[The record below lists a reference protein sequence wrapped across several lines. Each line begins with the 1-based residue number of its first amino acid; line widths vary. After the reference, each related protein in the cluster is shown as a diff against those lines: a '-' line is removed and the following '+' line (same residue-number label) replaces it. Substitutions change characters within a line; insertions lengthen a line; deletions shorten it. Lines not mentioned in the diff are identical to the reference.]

1 MRKLA
6 LFITLMA
13 LTVFGFSCYKKQEF
27 YGFVYDQPAYDFK
40 LIDQNGKEVR
50 LSDYTKQGKIV
61 VLFFGYT
68 HCPDVC
74 PTALNTIAGMMEKL
88 KEGERRKLQV
98 LFISVDPERDTP
110 SVLKNYVPFFYP
122 TFIGLTGSP
131 QDIEKVAKEYK
142 AYYKKVKGES
152 SAGYLVDHTATI
164 YVITPDMKI
173 KLLYTPTKQDSENMA
188 RDLEYL
194 LKT

>member
-6 LFITLMA
+6 LFITLTV
-13 LTVFGFSCYKKQEF
+13 LTVFSFSCYKKHEF

-40 LIDQNGKEVR
+40 LMDQNGKEVR

-74 PTALNTIAGMMEKL
+74 PTALNTMASMMKKL
-88 KEGERRKLQV
+88 KDGERQKVQV

-142 AYYKKVKGES
+142 VYYKKVKGES
-152 SAGYLVDHTATI
+152 AAEYLVDHTATI

-173 KLLYTPTKQDSENMA
+173 KLLYTPAKQDPEKMA
-188 RDLEYL
+188 KDIEYL